1 MRLLRPPPGDCIDRQ
16 TILQIKI
23 REAETI
29 GLDSQHFKDEDAEL
43 QLYMEKTWLQG
54 KSGSQI
60 QQLELFAAEL
70 RKVNQSLWDLENN
83 IRHLRSLSREQ
94 RSRRIAEVVSIALAI
109 PELNDE
115 RARIVAGINSL
126 FDLVAEEKLYR
137 GGL

>member
-1 MRLLRPPPGDCIDRQ
+1 
-16 TILQIKI
+16 
-23 REAETI
+23 
-29 GLDSQHFKDEDAEL
+29 
-43 QLYMEKTWLQG
+43 MEKTWLQG